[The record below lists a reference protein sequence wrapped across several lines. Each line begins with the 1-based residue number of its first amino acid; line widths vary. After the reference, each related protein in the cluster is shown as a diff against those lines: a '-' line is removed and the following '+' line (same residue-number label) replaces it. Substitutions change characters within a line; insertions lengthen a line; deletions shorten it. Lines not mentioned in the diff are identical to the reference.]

1 MARRLRIG
9 YIGLG
14 NIGLPMAANL
24 IEYIQLH
31 RESRLV
37 VWNRTKDKYDLLPD
51 ARGVEDLDDLFSTQ
65 CNVIFTSFA
74 NDSVAEEVYA
84 TVFTKAQNAGT
95 GDKIFVDQSTLNPK
109 TSGMLSLSLTGPSHL
124 WNIAELS

>member
-1 MARRLRIG
+1 MASRMRIG

-31 RESRLV
+31 QESRLV
-37 VWNRTKDKYDLLPD
+37 VWNRTKDKYELLPN
-51 ARGVEDLDDLFSTQ
+51 ACGVEDLDAFFGTQ

-84 TVFTKAQNAGT
+84 TLFTKAQNDRT

-109 TSGMLSLSLTGPSHL
+109 TSGISSLSLTEPYHL
-124 WNIAELS
+124 